1 MPPDRRGRIHDEDV
15 RSLRKFG
22 QIVEATFARNLAHGA
37 RFEPSNIRG
46 GAQEF
51 APENLVRVKHDHY
64 WTTDDAVRTPD
75 LVLEFSRPIKFNVVS
90 LREYLPLGQRV
101 DSFTVERWQDG
112 KWAEFAHGTSIGNHR
127 LLRGNVVTTE
137 KVRLRITSASA
148 CPALSEFGLFAE
160 PGQ

>member
-1 MPPDRRGRIHDEDV
+1 
-15 RSLRKFG
+15 
-22 QIVEATFARNLAHGA
+22 
-37 RFEPSNIRG
+37 
-46 GAQEF
+46 
-51 APENLVRVKHDHY
+51 
-64 WTTDDAVRTPD
+64 
-75 LVLEFSRPIKFNVVS
+75 
-90 LREYLPLGQRV
+90 V

-160 PGQ
+160 RGQ